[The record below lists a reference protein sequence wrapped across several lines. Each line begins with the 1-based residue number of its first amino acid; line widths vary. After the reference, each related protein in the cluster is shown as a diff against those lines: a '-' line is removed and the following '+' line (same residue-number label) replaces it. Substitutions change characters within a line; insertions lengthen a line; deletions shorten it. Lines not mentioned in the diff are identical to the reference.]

1 MTKTEAIRKQRTAWV
16 QGRRRV
22 ESVTHKPCAYDI
34 EGVRL
39 ALRRDEEI
47 ISSPQMRKW
56 IKANASNI
64 FIPEP
69 ILSKLKIVPTVN

>member
-1 MTKTEAIRKQRTAWV
+1 MTKTETIRKQRTAWV
-16 QGRRRV
+16 QGRQRV

-34 EGVRL
+34 EAVRL
-39 ALRRDEEI
+39 RLRTDEQI
-47 ISSPQMRKW
+47 INSPKMKKW
-56 IKANASNI
+56 IKANASSV